1 LKRARHNPST
11 LIKFLVVVIIVALP
25 SRSIPESTLKRGKEG
40 DHWSLQPLAPV
51 TPPSI
56 ENGSWWRTPV
66 DAFIL
71 KKLKDQS
78 MQPSVLADKRTLIRR
93 AFFDLIGLPPTPAQV
108 DAFLADSSANAFE
121 RIIDGLLDRPEYGE
135 RWARHW
141 LDVAHFAETHGHDQD
156 RPRTN
161 AWPYRDCVIESFNA
175 DKPYARFVEEQIAG
189 DVLYPDDP
197 QATVAMGFLATGPW
211 DESSLR
217 DIREDSI
224 DRQIARYIDRDDIVT
239 TVMNTFVSTTV
250 QCARCHD
257 HKFDPVSQREY
268 YNLQA
273 VFAGTEK
280 GNRYYDPDPELHRK
294 RQRLLKKQKDL
305 EAPSPALQLELV
317 SGDFSRRVRAWE
329 SSVTANSWKVLEPV
343 SCASSNG
350 STLKIEKDH
359 SVSSSGKRPETD
371 TYTILAPGTA
381 GTGVRVEL
389 LTDES
394 LPKRGPGRQDNGNLH
409 LTDFKVYAVH
419 SDSSLSEIPLRN
431 AIADFN
437 QDGWEITQAIDDDPK
452 TAWGIFPQVGKTHQ
466 AVFEFAGQTLDAEQ
480 YQFVLAQDHGG
491 GHLIGRLRL
500 SITASTPPLRI
511 NPVPDEIVA
520 IVQTGHPR
528 RTEEQKL
535 GLALYVARED
545 LARGLAALPPA
556 HLVYAGA
563 HDFVQDASFKPLDKP
578 REVRLLKRGDIN
590 KPEDLA
596 TPGAL
601 NCVPGLSGEFPDDSS
616 EGARRAALAR
626 WITDPRNA
634 LTWRSIV
641 NRVWHYHFGRG
652 LVNTPNDFGRMG
664 GTPSHPELLDWLA
677 NWFLENGGSFK
688 KLHKLIMTSAVY
700 QQSSRDNPK
709 YSAIDADNVYLW
721 RMNRAR
727 LEAENVRDVILAVSG
742 TLDPK
747 MGGPSAQQFNMSPG
761 IHVTPKVDY
770 ASFDFDK
777 PEMRRRSIYRF
788 VFRTLPDPF
797 MDSLDCPDSSQ
808 LTAARNTSVTVSQAL
823 AMLNDQFVTRYSE
836 HFAERLE
843 HDCPG
848 DLDGQIGLGVELT
861 FGRPVRSDELSR
873 YRTFVQKDGLPNFC
887 RVLFNANEFMFIN

>member
-1 LKRARHNPST
+1 MNARGGYI
-11 LIKFLVVVIIVALP
+11 LLLLQIVA
-25 SRSIPESTLKRGKEG
+25 TLTAAEPHR
-40 DHWSLQPLAPV
+40 DHWSLKPLAHV
-51 TPPSI
+51 DPPSP
-56 ENGSWWRTPV
+56 ENTIWGRTPI
-66 DAFIL
+66 DAFIH
-71 KKLKDQS
+71 KKLQAES
-78 MQPSVLADKRTLIRR
+78 MGPSVSADKRTLIRR
-93 AFFDLIGLPPTPAQV
+93 AYFDLIGLPPTPAQV
-108 DAFLADSSANAFE
+108 NAYLADPSPNAFE
-121 RIIDGLLDRPEYGE
+121 QIIDELLERPEYGE

-141 LDVAHFAETHGHDQD
+141 LDVAHYAETHGHDQD

-161 AWPYRDCVIESFNA
+161 AWPYRDYVIQSFNT
-175 DKPYARFVEEQIAG
+175 DKSYTRFVEEQIAG
-189 DVLYPDDP
+189 DILYPDDP

-224 DRQIARYIDRDDIVT
+224 DRQIARYIDRDDIVA

-280 GNRYYDPDPELHRK
+280 GNRYYDPDPKLHQK
-294 RQRLLKKQKDL
+294 RQLLLKKQKEL
-305 EAPSPALQLELV
+305 ELPSPALRNELL
-317 SGDFSRRVRAWE
+317 SADFTQRVREWE
-329 SSVTANSWKVLEPV
+329 KSVAANSWKVLEPI
-343 SCASSNG
+343 SCSSSNG
-350 STLKIEKDH
+350 STLRIEKDH
-359 SVSSSGKRPETD
+359 SISASGKRPETD
-371 TYTILAPGTA
+371 TYTILAPGSIA
-381 GTGVRVEL
+381 TGMRLEVL
-389 LTDES
+389 ADDS
-394 LPKRGPGRQDNGNLH
+394 LPKKGPGRQDNGNLH

-419 SDSSLSEIPLRN
+419 SDSSMSEVPLRN
-431 AIADFN
+431 ATADFN
-437 QDGWEITQAIDDDPK
+437 QDGWDIAKAIDDDPK
-452 TAWGIFPQVGKTHQ
+452 SAWGIFPQIGKTHQ
-466 AVFEFAGQTLDAEQ
+466 AVFEFAGAILDAEQ

-500 SITASTPPLRI
+500 SITDSMPPLRV
-511 NPVPDEIVA
+511 NSVPDDVAA
-520 IVQTGHPR
+520 IVQTESAQ
-528 RTEEQKL
+528 RTEEQKFA
-535 GLALYVARED
+535 LAIYVAKDD
-545 LARGLAALPPA
+545 LARELGALPPP

-563 HDFVQDASFKPLDKP
+563 HDFVQDASFKPFGKP

-590 KPEDLA
+590 KPGDLA
-596 TPGAL
+596 TPGTL
-601 NCVPGLSGEFPDDSS
+601 NCIAGLSGEFTCDSH
-616 EGARRAALAR
+616 EGARRAALAH
-626 WITDPRNA
+626 WLTDPRNA

-677 NWFLENGGSFK
+677 TWFLENGGSFK

-709 YSAIDADNVYLW
+709 YTAVDVDNVYLW
-721 RMNRAR
+721 RMNRLR
-727 LEAENVRDVILAVSG
+727 LEAENVRDVILTVSG
-742 TLDPK
+742 MIDPT

-770 ASFDFDK
+770 VSFDFDK

-836 HFAERLE
+836 HFAERLGQ
-843 HDCPG
+843 DRPK
-848 DLDGQIGLGVELT
+848 DLDGQIGLGVELA
-861 FGRPVRSDELSR
+861 FGRPVRSDELPR
-873 YRTFVQKDGLPNFC
+873 YRKFVEKDGLANFC